1 MEQHRLLDRELD
13 TLRDRMSLLGGKT
26 EAALHNAMQAL
37 VNRDSQMA
45 QEAIKGDDEID
56 QLEVEIDIL
65 CVDTI
70 VLKQPAARDLRYVIA
85 VSKAT
90 TILERI
96 ADHATSI
103 AHEAIVLNDEPQLK
117 QYIDLPRMAGIAS
130 SMLHTAL
137 DAFMQNDA
145 MKAREVIARDVDVNK
160 SYNRI
165 FRYLIDI
172 MIDEPETIRRA
183 ARLLFVA
190 KHIER
195 IGDYVTDICELVVYM
210 AEAAVI
216 KHNKP
221 EASAP

>member
-1 MEQHRLLDRELD
+1 MAQHRLLDRELD
-13 TLRDRMSLLGGKT
+13 ALRDRMSLLAGKT
-26 EAALHNAMQAL
+26 EAALQNAMQAL
-37 VNRDSQMA
+37 ANRDSQLA
-45 QEAIKGDDEID
+45 QEVIAGDD
-56 QLEVEIDIL
+56 EIDIL

-96 ADHATSI
+96 ADHATNI
-103 AHEAIVLNDEPQLK
+103 ARDAVILNDEPQLK
-117 QYIDLPRMAGIAS
+117 HYIDLPRMAGIAS
-130 SMLHTAL
+130 GMLRTAL
-137 DAFMQNDA
+137 DAFIAGDA
-145 MKAREVIARDVDVNK
+145 LKAREVIARDADLDK
-160 SYNRI
+160 MYGRI
-165 FRYLIDI
+165 FRYLLDI
-172 MIDEPETIRRA
+172 MIDDPETIRSA

-216 KHNKP
+216 KHSK
-221 EASAP
+221 E